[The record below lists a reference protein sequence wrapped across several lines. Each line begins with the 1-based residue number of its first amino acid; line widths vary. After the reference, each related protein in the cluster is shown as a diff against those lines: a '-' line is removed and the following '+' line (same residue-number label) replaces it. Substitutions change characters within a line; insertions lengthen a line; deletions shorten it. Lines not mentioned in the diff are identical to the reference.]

1 MGGYEMEDSY
11 YEEDTLKDKYLIFY
25 VAEEAFAIEIRYVME
40 IIGIQPMTS
49 VPELPDYIRGIINL
63 RGTIVPIMDVRLR
76 FKKPFLEYTDR
87 TCVII
92 VEMNEISMGLVVDRV
107 AEVMTIP
114 EDEIVDPP
122 EISKGHNRY
131 VKGICKMGEDVK
143 LILDCNKILTDDE
156 VEQLSQIREV

>member
-40 IIGIQPMTS
+40 IIGLQPMTS

-114 EDEIVDPP
+114 EDEIVDPRK
-122 EISKGHNRY
+122 S
-131 VKGICKMGEDVK
+131 VKDITAMSRN
-143 LILDCNKILTDDE
+143 L
-156 VEQLSQIREV
+156 